1 MISDAFAITFLF
13 SGVALRLLLKLDAS
27 LSGMIV
33 ISPTLSAQYRSKVR
47 NAVLLSLEM
56 IQ

>member
-1 MISDAFAITFLF
+1 MMSDAFAITFLF

-27 LSGMIV
+27 FSGMIV
-33 ISPTLSAQYRSKVR
+33 ISPTLSATALSKVCK
-47 NAVLLSLEM
+47 AVFLSLDM